1 MADTKQCMKMGSG
14 GKCRK
19 YFPVKKKVR
28 FGYDDKGRKYG
39 STKKSSPGVGKVAR
53 NIKTLPTWKG
63 DPNDAVKKATWEKSF
78 EPGYKPQII
87 SPRDKDGKYTSD
99 PKKTTGYITMD
110 KQTHAREIAI
120 ALQSEPNVPMSII
133 DSLKKTLG
141 VVQEGMEESA
151 PTATTLTKTKGE
163 EETGRTL
170 TSMTKG
176 KFGTMVIAGLVGIF
190 FLLKLG
196 QTK

>member
-1 MADTKQCMKMGSG
+1 MARMGTTIS
-14 GKCRK
+14 R
-19 YFPVKKKVR
+19 KKKEKGTKPSTKR
-28 FGYDDKGRKYG
+28 RSGSKKKSKAKGRK
-39 STKKSSPGVGKVAR
+39 KNPGGAVQPR
-53 NIKTLPTWKG
+53 NVKTLPTWKG
-63 DPNDAVKKATWEKSF
+63 DPNDAVKKAAWEKSF

-87 SPRDKDGKYTSD
+87 SPRDKDGKYTSN
-99 PKKTTGYITMD
+99 PEKTVGYITMD

-141 VVQEGMEESA
+141 VVQEGMEEPA

-176 KFGTMVIAGLVGIF
+176 KFGAMVIAGLVGIF
-190 FLLKLG
+190 LLLKLG
-196 QTK
+196 ETR